1 MEGLVFMFA
10 ILIDIILA
18 FYAGYLSYNC
28 KRHSGEISR
37 FMFTILAFIL
47 GPIYL
52 IYYFFANY
60 LTGNCR

>member
-1 MEGLVFMFA
+1 MEGSLFMFA
-10 ILIDIILA
+10 VLIDIILA
-18 FYAGYLSYNC
+18 FYAGYLSYSC
-28 KRHSGEISR
+28 SRQTGELSR
-37 FMFTILAFIL
+37 FMFAILAFIL

>member
-10 ILIDIILA
+10 LLIDIILA

-37 FMFTILAFIL
+37 FMFTILAFINL
-47 GPIYL
+47 YS
-52 IYYFFANY
+52 
-60 LTGNCR
+60 

>member
-10 ILIDIILA
+10 LLIDIILA
-18 FYAGYLSYNC
+18 LYAGYLSYNC

>member
-1 MEGLVFMFA
+1 MEGSLFM
-10 ILIDIILA
+10 IGLLIDIILG

-28 KRHSGEISR
+28 SRQTGNISR
-37 FMFTILAFIL
+37 LIFSLLAFLL

-52 IYYFFANY
+52 LYYFFANY

>member
-1 MEGLVFMFA
+1 MTNPTFIFA
-10 ILIDIILA
+10 VIIDIFLA
-18 FYAGYLSYNC
+18 CYAFYLSYNC
-28 KRHSGEISR
+28 RRQTGGVSR
-37 FMFTILAFIL
+37 FLFALLAFLL

>member
-1 MEGLVFMFA
+1 MEGSLFMFA
-10 ILIDIILA
+10 VIIDIILA
-18 FYAGYLSYNC
+18 FYAGYLSYSC
-28 KRHSGEISR
+28 KRQTGELSR
-37 FMFTILAFIL
+37 FMFAILAFIL